1 VTATGSRSSEQSNAS
16 GAPAPVSFASEEL
29 ILVDSDDRE
38 IGHCSKLETH
48 QGQGKLHRAFSAFL
62 FDDRGRVL
70 LHQRSGSKPLW
81 PGYWTN
87 SCCSHPRRGEAL
99 DAAVHRR
106 LREELGVVAEAL
118 PVYKFEYHA
127 SFHDRGSEHELCHI
141 YLARAQGSSAISA
154 HEDEVQDWA
163 WLEVSQV
170 DSWVAERR
178 DTLTP
183 WFLMEWR
190 ELRETYRDTLDAF
203 IADCRSGRA
212 EALPERVG

>member
-1 VTATGSRSSEQSNAS
+1 MTATGPRSSEQSNGSATT
-16 GAPAPVSFASEEL
+16 APVSFASEEL

-38 IGHCSKLETH
+38 IGHCNKLETH

-70 LHQRSGSKPLW
+70 LHQRSDAKPLW

-99 DAAVHRR
+99 DAAVRRR
-106 LREELGVVAEAL
+106 LREELGVVAEVI
-118 PVYKFEYHA
+118 PVYKFEYQA

-141 YLARAQGSSAISA
+141 YLAHADGSSAISA

-163 WLEVSQV
+163 WLDVAEV

-178 DTLTP
+178 ETLTP

-190 ELRETYRDTLDAF
+190 ELRDTYRDTVDDF
-203 IADCRSGRA
+203 IAACLQRRGA
-212 EALPERVG
+212 A

>member
-1 VTATGSRSSEQSNAS
+1 VTATGPRSSEQSKGRATT
-16 GAPAPVSFASEEL
+16 APVSFASEEL

-38 IGHCSKLETH
+38 IGYCSKLETH

-70 LHQRSGSKPLW
+70 LHQRSDSKPLW

-99 DAAVHRR
+99 DAAVRRR
-106 LREELGVVAEAL
+106 LREELGVVAEAV
-118 PVYKFEYHA
+118 PVYKFEYRA
-127 SFHDRGSEHELCHI
+127 SFSDRGSEHELCHI
-141 YLARAQGSSAISA
+141 YLAHAHGSSAVTA
-154 HEDEVQDWA
+154 HEDEVKDWV
-163 WLEVSQV
+163 WLEVAEV

-178 DTLTP
+178 ETLTP

-190 ELRETYRDTLDAF
+190 ELRKTYRNNLDEF
-203 IADCRSGRA
+203 IAACLTRRGA
-212 EALPERVG
+212 A